1 MLRTAGSAVV
11 LAACMAVV
19 GAGLP
24 ATASAA
30 TPTPRGVSDA
40 GQQATQQATQRVV
53 VRALPGG
60 QAAAQVLVERLGGT
74 VTRPLPIIDGFAATV
89 PDGALA
95 TLRSTQPILSVTS
108 DVSGRVMSVDPT
120 LGYDAEQDLGS
131 LFAVTKLIGAQEAW
145 KQGWTGKGVD
155 VALIDTGVAPV
166 KGLNSGNVVNGP
178 DLSFDSQRADL
189 RYLDAYGHGTHMASI
204 IAGRDVAG
212 TPASYESTKNFNGVA
227 PDARIINIKV
237 GASDG
242 AADVSQ
248 VIAAIDWVAQ
258 HAHDPGLNIRVL
270 NLSFGTDSTQDYH
283 LDPLAYAAQVAWRK
297 GVLVVVAG
305 GNDGTSNVQLA
316 NPALDGNLLAV
327 GAEDPMGTYS
337 LTDDTIP
344 AFSNRGTSVRHVDI
358 VAPGVHLLGLRV
370 PNGLV
375 DQAYPSARVGTRFFR
390 GSGTSQSTAVVSGAA
405 ALLFQRYPS
414 LTPQQAKMI
423 LGYGAT
429 WISKGT
435 TTNSGAG
442 IVNVPKAMNLAA
454 SPTVRALASTTT
466 ATFGNGSGSLELSR
480 GTSHI
485 ALNGVA
491 LTGQKDIFGRTFDSK
506 ARAAASLAGTAWS
519 ADGSWNGSRW
529 VGSSWTTAG
538 DWAAVTWTGNTWTGS
553 RWVADTWT
561 SRRWVAGSWDAGTWE
576 SRRWVDN
583 SWDSRRWVAASWS

>member
-1 MLRTAGSAVV
+1 MVRTAGSAMV

-30 TPTPRGVSDA
+30 TPPGASDA
-40 GQQATQQATQRVV
+40 GPRAPQRVV

-60 QAAAQVLVERLGGT
+60 QGSAQALVERLGGT
-74 VTRPLPIIDGFAATV
+74 VTRSLPIIDGFAATV

-95 TLRSTQPILSVTS
+95 TLRSTRSILSVTS
-108 DVSGRVMSVDPT
+108 DVSGHVMSVDPT
-120 LGYDAEQDLGS
+120 LGYDAENDLGT

-145 KQGWTGKGVD
+145 KKGWTGKGVD

-166 KGLNSGNVVNGP
+166 KGLTSGNVVNGP

-212 TPASYESTKNFNGVA
+212 APESYESTKNFNGVA

-337 LTDDTIP
+337 LSDDTIP

-358 VAPGVHLLGLRV
+358 VAPGVHILGLRV

-429 WISKGT
+429 WILKGT

-442 IVNVPKAMNLAA
+442 ILNLPKAMNLAA
-454 SPTVRALASTTT
+454 SPTVRALAATTT
-466 ATFGNGSGSLELSR
+466 ATFGTGSGSLELSR

-485 ALNGVA
+485 SLNGVA
-491 LTGQKDIFGRTFDSK
+491 LTGEKDIFGRTVNSK

-561 SRRWVAGSWDAGTWE
+561 SRRWVAGSWDAGAWE

>member
-1 MLRTAGSAVV
+1 M
-11 LAACMAVV
+11 
-19 GAGLP
+19 
-24 ATASAA
+24 
-30 TPTPRGVSDA
+30 
-40 GQQATQQATQRVV
+40 

-60 QAAAQVLVERLGGT
+60 QVAAQALVERLGGT
-74 VTRPLPIIDGFAATV
+74 VTRSLPIIDGFAATV

-95 TLRSTQPILSVTS
+95 TLRSTRSILSVTS
-108 DVSGRVMSVDPT
+108 DVSGHVMSVDPT
-120 LGYDAEQDLGS
+120 LGYDAENDLGT
-131 LFAVTKLIGAQEAW
+131 LFAVTKLIGAQDAW
-145 KQGWTGKGVD
+145 KKGWTGKGVD

-166 KGLNSGNVVNGP
+166 KGLTSGNVVNGP

-212 TPASYESTKNFNGVA
+212 APESYESTKNFNGVA

-327 GAEDPMGTYS
+327 GAEDPMGTYTLS
-337 LTDDTIP
+337 DDTIP
-344 AFSNRGTSVRHVDI
+344 AFSNRGTTVRHVDI
-358 VAPGVHLLGLRV
+358 VAPGVHVLGLRV

-429 WISKGT
+429 WILKGT
-435 TTNSGAG
+435 KVNSGAG
-442 IVNVPKAMNLAA
+442 ILNVPKAMGLAG
-454 SPTVRALASTTT
+454 SSTTVALASIDHSHLRQRVGI
-466 ATFGNGSGSLELSR
+466 AGALPRYVAHRSERSGAHRREGHLRSLVRLQDAGRRQPGRHRLVGRRVLERVPMGRFQLDHGRRLGRRDLDREHLDRITVGGRHLDLAALGGRQLGRRCLGVAPLGGQLLGLAALGRRQLELTASPPAPAA
-480 GTSHI
+480 GP
-485 ALNGVA
+485 AL
-491 LTGQKDIFGRTFDSK
+491 Q
-506 ARAAASLAGTAWS
+506 ARAAA
-519 ADGSWNGSRW
+519 
-529 VGSSWTTAG
+529 
-538 DWAAVTWTGNTWTGS
+538 
-553 RWVADTWT
+553 ADTGRT
-561 SRRWVAGSWDAGTWE
+561 MAG
-576 SRRWVDN
+576 
-583 SWDSRRWVAASWS
+583 